1 VNSGAPA
8 SALEPA
14 GPTGRKRLRVKWIPG
29 WEPPKGVE
37 PQGAQTHSRSSD
49 EAISR
54 AALAPHGPACPL
66 TCPHESVLAVTVIDI
81 TLLLW
86 KEKGGSC
93 GEAGCQAGAGAPM
106 LPPAKGGAEQQEA
119 GEGGW
124 REHTHPPPALL
135 PNPGQ
140 GTRKGCTTLSLAG
153 ETSVQKPAPQHLSH
167 EPFWGMRGEVSK
179 PHKLGSKP
187 GGTCCLPRTSRDAT
201 RIGPAAPRAR
211 GTRKTA
217 PWPLTV

>member
-124 REHTHPPPALL
+124 REHTHPPRHCSQTQVRAPGKDAQPSASLGRPQSRSQL
-135 PNPGQ
+135 PSISP
-140 GTRKGCTTLSLAG
+140 
-153 ETSVQKPAPQHLSH
+153 
-167 EPFWGMRGEVSK
+167 
-179 PHKLGSKP
+179 
-187 GGTCCLPRTSRDAT
+187 TSRSGGCVG
-201 RIGPAAPRAR
+201 R
-211 GTRKTA
+211 
-217 PWPLTV
+217 